1 MNKLLRSILICIF
14 VLCSIGS
21 INCQTRD
28 KVPLRTLIND
38 LETRYN
44 VRFSFADK
52 TIDEISIAP
61 ILGNL
66 TLDEAL
72 KALSK
77 STGLNFKKLSTR
89 FITISK
95 KSDKGLEKIQEL
107 QEVVVTNYLTKGLSK
122 TISGSVDFQ
131 RSAFE
136 IFPGLIEPDVLQIA
150 QKLPGIISVDEKIS
164 NINVRGG
171 TNDQNL
177 ILFDGIRMYQSGHF
191 FGLISGFNPYL
202 TETLNISKNGTS
214 VKYGDGVSSL
224 LSIQTSDEISSSIKA
239 SAGLNMISADG
250 LIAVP
255 ISKKITLRVAARRSF
270 TDVFKSATFDAYFNR
285 IFRDSELNA
294 INDASTQLNVDDA
307 FIFHDINAKLIYDI
321 SATSKLRVNVLNLY
335 NNLDYN
341 QIFNSNTNENIEQRS
356 SINQASLGIG
366 VNYSKMWQ
374 NGLSASVQ
382 AYFSNYNLDADNA
395 NVTTGQKLVQ
405 ENEVDDYG
413 IRLDLT
419 KSFKSFRF
427 LAGYQFNEV
436 GVSNLEEVTNPD
448 FRSFIKEVIRTH
460 ALFSEVEWY
469 SKSKNS
475 FVRLGLRGNYFEK
488 FSKLNIEPRL
498 VINQRFLKDFR
509 LEIIGELKSQS
520 LTQII
525 DLQQDFFGIE
535 KRRWQLADEENV
547 PIITSQ
553 QVSLGLNY
561 SKLGWVI
568 SAEAYYKNVD
578 NITAR
583 SQGFQNQFQFIDDIG
598 SYSVTGV
605 DLLINKRFKYL
616 STWLGYTF
624 STNDYTFLRLNN
636 GNSFAN
642 TLDVRHVAN
651 ASVTY
656 NSDHLKIG
664 IGLNWHSGRP
674 YTAVNENQ
682 NLNNTIIEYKE
693 PNQARLPSYFRT
705 DLSVLYNFKL
715 KGKIKAEVGASIW
728 NILNRKNIISRFYT
742 LESNNS
748 IIQVDNRALEF
759 TPNFSFRVNF

>member
-1 MNKLLRSILICIF
+1 MICIF
-14 VLCSIGS
+14 VLSSFGS
-21 INCQTRD
+21 VNCQIKD
-28 KVPLRTLIND
+28 KVSLRTLITE

-52 TIDEISIAP
+52 TIDGISIAP
-61 ILGNL
+61 TLGDL

-77 STGLNFKKLSTR
+77 STGLNFKKLSKR
-89 FITISK
+89 FITISEK
-95 KSDKGLEKIQEL
+95 NNSSLENIQKL

-150 QKLPGIISVDEKIS
+150 QKLPGILSVDEKIS

-202 TETLNISKNGTS
+202 TETLDISKNGTS
-214 VKYGDGVSSL
+214 AKYGDGVSSL
-224 LSIQTSDEISSSIKA
+224 FSIQTSDELSSSIKG

-270 TDVFKSATFDAYFNR
+270 TDVFKSATFDAYFDR

-307 FIFHDINAKLIYDI
+307 FLFHDINAKLIYDI

-341 QIFNSNTNENIEQRS
+341 QIFTSNTNENIEQRS
-356 SINQASLGIG
+356 SINQASLGVG

-374 NGLSASVQ
+374 NGLSTSIQ
-382 AYFSNYNLDADNA
+382 AYFSNYDLDADNA
-395 NVTTGQKLVQ
+395 KVTMGQKLIQ

-413 IRLDLT
+413 IRLDAT
-419 KSFKSFRF
+419 KTFESFKF

-469 SKSKNS
+469 SNSKSS

-498 VINQRFLKDFR
+498 VINQKFFKDFR
-509 LEIIGELKSQS
+509 LEVIGELKSQS

-547 PIITSQ
+547 PIINSQ
-553 QVSLGLNY
+553 QVSLGLSY

-583 SQGFQNQFQFIDDIG
+583 SQGFQNQFQFIDDVG

-605 DLLINKRFKYL
+605 DVLINKRFKHL

-624 STNDYTFLRLNN
+624 SNNDYRFMRLNE

-656 NSDHLKIG
+656 NTEHLKIG

-674 YTAVNENQ
+674 YTAVSEIQ
-682 NLNNTIIEYKE
+682 NPNNTTIEFDE
-693 PNQARLPSYFRT
+693 PNEARLPSYFRT
-705 DLSVLYNFKL
+705 DFSALYNFKL
-715 KGKIKAEVGASIW
+715 SDKANAQIGASIW
-728 NILNRKNIISRFYT
+728 NVFNRTNIINRFYS
-742 LESNNS
+742 LEGTNT
-748 IIQVDNRALEF
+748 IVQVDNRALEF